1 MSRYRGPRLRITR
14 RLGELP
20 ELTQKVSKKQNP
32 PGELHNSGRKKLS
45 QYNLQLREKQKLRFN
60 YGITEKQLI
69 NYVKKS
75 RKGKESSGRFLLTL
89 LEMRLD
95 TIILRLGLA
104 PTILS
109 ARQIISHKHIL
120 VNKNCVNIAS
130 YQCLPNDII
139 EIRNSKKSKTLI
151 EKNQDFSVK
160 GKTIASHLSFN
171 QTLLKAQIN
180 SLVNR
185 NSINL
190 NINELLVIEYYSR
203 KI

>member
-1 MSRYRGPRLRITR
+1 MSRYRGPRLRIVR

-20 ELTQKVSKKQNP
+20 GLTKKISKKRNA
-32 PGELHNSGRKKLS
+32 PGELHAENQKKLS

-60 YGITEKQLI
+60 YGINEKQLI

-104 PTILS
+104 PTIMA

-120 VNKNCVNIAS
+120 VNEKCVNIPS
-130 YQCLPNDII
+130 YQCIPNDMIA
-139 EIRNSKKSKTLI
+139 IRNSIKSRSLI
-151 EKNQDFSVK
+151 EKNKESLNEK
-160 GKTIASHLSFN
+160 NIASHLIFN
-171 QTLLKAQIN
+171 TSLIKAKIN
-180 SLVNR
+180 SIVNR
-185 NSINL
+185 NSIPL
-190 NINELLVIEYYSR
+190 KINELLVIEFYSR

>member
-1 MSRYRGPRLRITR
+1 MSRYRGPRLRIVR

-20 ELTQKVSKKQNP
+20 ELTTKISKKQNP
-32 PGELHNSGRKKLS
+32 PGELHAGGMKKLS

-60 YGITEKQLI
+60 YGISEKQLI

-104 PTILS
+104 PTIMS

-120 VNKNCVNIAS
+120 VNEKCVNIPS
-130 YQCLPNDII
+130 YQCLPNDVI
-139 EIRNSKKSKTLI
+139 EVKKTIKSKNLI
-151 EKNQDFSVK
+151 EKNQETLKERNV
-160 GKTIASHLSFN
+160 APHLMFN
-171 QTLLKAQIN
+171 KTLLKAKIN

-185 NSINL
+185 NSIDL

>member
-1 MSRYRGPRLRITR
+1 MSRYRGPRLRIVR

-20 ELTQKVSKKQNP
+20 GLTKKISKKQNA
-32 PGELHNSGRKKLS
+32 PGELHGKSPKKLS

-60 YGITEKQLI
+60 YGINEKQLL

-104 PTILS
+104 QTILA

-120 VNKNCVNIAS
+120 VNENCVNIPS
-130 YQCLPNDII
+130 YQCIPNDII
-139 EIRNSKKSKTLI
+139 EVRNSNKSRSLI
-151 EKNQDFSVK
+151 EKNQESLNEK
-160 GKTIASHLSFN
+160 NIASHLVFN
-171 QTLLKAQIN
+171 KSLLKAKVN

-185 NSINL
+185 NALTL
-190 NINELLVIEYYSR
+190 NINELLIIEYYSR